1 MYHLHMRSGAIITNL
16 SNALTIQF
24 AFVFYVILMEAI
36 HVVLHTL
43 TLNVFDLN
51 VFESPYSH

>member
-43 TLNVFDLN
+43 TLNVFD
-51 VFESPYSH
+51 